1 MNAKDK
7 RKQHRKPMRYTAW
20 LALAPKELYGCA
32 LSDISDSGARI
43 DVEDSSKVPDRFFL
57 FLSSNGAARRVCRV
71 VWRKPT
77 QLGVKFE
84 RTFAEAGT
92 PAPAGGEPDKAPA
105 APVTATEPV

>member
-1 MNAKDK
+1 MNPKDK
-7 RKQHRKPMRYTAW
+7 RKQRRKPMRYTAW
-20 LALAPKELYGCA
+20 LALAPKELHGCV
-32 LSDISDSGARI
+32 LSDISDSGARV

-92 PAPAGGEPDKAPA
+92 LAPVGGEPGQEPA
-105 APVTATEPV
+105 APAKATEPA